1 MLLMEG
7 ILKCGGMVIEDGFG
21 FGFEVDEDEDK
32 GEVRLLVV
40 IVGRERMS

>member
-7 ILKCGGMVIEDGFG
+7 ILKCGGMVIVDGFG
-21 FGFEVDEDEDK
+21 FGFEV